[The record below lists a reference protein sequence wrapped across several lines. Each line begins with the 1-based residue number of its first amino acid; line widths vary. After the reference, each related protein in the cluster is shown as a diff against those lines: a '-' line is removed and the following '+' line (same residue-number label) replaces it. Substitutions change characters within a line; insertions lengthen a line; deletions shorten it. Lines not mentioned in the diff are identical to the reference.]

1 MKIKQKYFLHSL
13 SVSLYLNSPFLA
25 AKISKQLEEFQEII
39 SIFFSLLCIITLGCM
54 LECLT
59 RENKFSEQLNLAS
72 KCEALIIAVSAV
84 FPPFKL

>member
-39 SIFFSLLCIITLGCM
+39 SIFFH
-54 LECLT
+54 
-59 RENKFSEQLNLAS
+59 FFA
-72 KCEALIIAVSAV
+72 
-84 FPPFKL
+84 